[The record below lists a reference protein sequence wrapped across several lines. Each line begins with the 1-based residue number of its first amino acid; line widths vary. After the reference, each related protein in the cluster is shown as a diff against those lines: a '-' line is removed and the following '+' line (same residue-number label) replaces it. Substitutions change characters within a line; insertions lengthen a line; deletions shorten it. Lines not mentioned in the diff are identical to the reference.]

1 MKYINGANIQSPISQ
16 LQIVGAK
23 ISDQNVLYSL
33 LLACHKYHCVKYLI
47 VCRRIFGRNVVGVYA
62 TSIVKAKSIRMLMR
76 QAFI

>member
-33 LLACHKYHCVKYLI
+33 LLACHKYHCVNLI
-47 VCRRIFGRNVVGVYA
+47 VCRRIFGRNVVGVYVNE
-62 TSIVKAKSIRMLMR
+62 IVGYCSLKLMKETI
-76 QAFI
+76 QN